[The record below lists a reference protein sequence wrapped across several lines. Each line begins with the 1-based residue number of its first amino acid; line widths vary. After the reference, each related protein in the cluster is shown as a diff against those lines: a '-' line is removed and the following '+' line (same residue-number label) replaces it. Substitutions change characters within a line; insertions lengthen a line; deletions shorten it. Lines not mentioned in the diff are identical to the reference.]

1 MQQHVIP
8 KHYHMI
14 RNYGS
19 LLIVGVYL
27 LGYLTAG

>member
-1 MQQHVIP
+1 MDQHFVP
-8 KHYHMI
+8 KHSYLI

-19 LLIVGVYL
+19 LLVLCVYL